1 MNSFSAHLQKIF
13 SKHNP
18 TDIDELVLDDNMET
32 DGTLSEEQ
40 KTALEEYVN
49 LVHLSLGNIGLK
61 SIKNLPRIKGLMILS
76 LNDNE
81 LTGDDLEQLNDY
93 YHILNKLK
101 LSRNKIS
108 DINKLSSLS
117 KLRLRKIEVE
127 ENPFT
132 KEKNYREK
140 LFSMLK
146 SVKR

>member
-61 SIKNLPRIKGLMILS
+61 SIKNLPRIKGLKNFICFPSFLFLLLFKAES
-76 LNDNE
+76 LFLLVFSPE
-81 LTGDDLEQLNDY
+81 FEPLE
-93 YHILNKLK
+93 
-101 LSRNKIS
+101 
-108 DINKLSSLS
+108 
-117 KLRLRKIEVE
+117 
-127 ENPFT
+127 
-132 KEKNYREK
+132 
-140 LFSMLK
+140 
-146 SVKR
+146 